1 MTKFNLGDIISS
13 LSSIPNS
20 HSRDTMVYKILD
32 EYVKAFISNSN
43 LSSSE
48 NASVELGDLGTL
60 NFPFQEFGAINSLDL
75 FGLDELIIFSY
86 YLVNRRKY
94 KKVADIGA
102 NIGLHSVI
110 MSLCGWNVLA
120 VEPDP
125 FHMNILKN
133 NLNLNNLIQ
142 HVDTEEAAVSSVSGE
157 LEFVRVVG
165 NTTSSHLAGAKQPY
179 GELVKFPVKV
189 IAIKDMMKIF
199 DFIKMDVEGVENE
212 IIISTDNNDWKNT
225 DMILEIGSDE
235 NAKVVFDHLKKI
247 GVNCFSQ
254 KINWEKVKIVEEMPF
269 SYKDGSLFIS
279 LSSSMN
285 WK

>member
-48 NASVELGDLGTL
+48 NAKVELGDLGTL

-142 HVDTEEAAVSSVSGE
+142 NVDTEEAAVSGVSGE

-254 KINWEKVKIVEEMPF
+254 KINWERVNIVEEMPF
-269 SYKDGSLFIS
+269 SYRDGSLFIS